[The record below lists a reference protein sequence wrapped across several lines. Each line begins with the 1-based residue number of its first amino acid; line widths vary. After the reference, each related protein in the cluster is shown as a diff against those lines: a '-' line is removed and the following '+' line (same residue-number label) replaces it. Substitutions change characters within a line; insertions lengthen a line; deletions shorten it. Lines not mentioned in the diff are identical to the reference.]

1 MTQDIEALLVELDRR
16 AKMYNGIPGGPICD
30 QAAAA
35 IRELERKVAALE
47 ARMDE
52 CDCHG
57 VGNI

>member
-1 MTQDIEALLVELDRR
+1 MTQDIEALLVELDEDAEGFNAVLTAR
-16 AKMYNGIPGGPICD
+16 
-30 QAAAA
+30 AAAA